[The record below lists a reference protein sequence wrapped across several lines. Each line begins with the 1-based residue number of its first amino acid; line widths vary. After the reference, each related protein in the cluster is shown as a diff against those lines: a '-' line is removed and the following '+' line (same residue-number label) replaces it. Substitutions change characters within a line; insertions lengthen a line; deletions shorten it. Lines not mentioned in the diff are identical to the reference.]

1 MFQFQTGA
9 IIGAAI
15 WYMLPAVIAVSIPKW
30 CDYRSRPNIRSPSLM
45 EFQFQNGAIIG
56 H

>member
-1 MFQFQTGA
+1 MFQFQNGA

-30 CDYRSRPNIRSPSLM
+30 CDYRSLSYDYQTIR
-45 EFQFQNGAIIG
+45 
-56 H
+56 